1 MTLPLQD
8 ILIFGIGSFMLLV
21 WMIIFIMS
29 RKYDSIFASL
39 DEKEYPLKE
48 LFSTGYGVMELFHY
62 QYKSDADRK
71 LRKEVEILF
80 GEKYAEF
87 YIRVTYAQRVTYAM
101 LVFLA
106 GFVIYGLAGEIAIL
120 LVTTMFSGLAYYY
133 YGQVVNERIR
143 KRSDQMLHDFSE
155 AIAKLA
161 LLTNA
166 GMILREAWEVVA
178 QTNDH
183 VLYKEMQ
190 SSVDEMNN
198 GVSEIEAI
206 RRFGTRCIIPEIKKF
221 TTTIIQGMTKG
232 NKELTMML
240 QNQSKEVW
248 GLKKQ
253 LVRRQ
258 GEKAASKLIIPI
270 MIMFVGILIMVIV
283 PIFANLGV

>member
-8 ILIFGIGSFMLLV
+8 IVIFGIGSFMLFV

-29 RKYDSIFASL
+29 RKYDSIFAAL

-62 QYKSDADRK
+62 QYKSNADRK

-133 YGQVVNERIR
+133 FGQVVNERIQ